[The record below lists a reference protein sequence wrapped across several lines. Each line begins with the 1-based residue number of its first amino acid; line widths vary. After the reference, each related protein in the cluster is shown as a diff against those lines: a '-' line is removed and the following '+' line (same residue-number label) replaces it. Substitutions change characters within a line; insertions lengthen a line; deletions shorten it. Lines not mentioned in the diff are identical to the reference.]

1 MPEEQTGGWRQW
13 KLAAPVVAA
22 AAIRLGLLT
31 AALWRGGLVALI
43 QPDTAS
49 YLRPGR
55 NLLLHVQFYSGGLP
69 ELVRTPGYALF
80 LALLTWAGP
89 LAAILVQV
97 LLSAASVLLVLR
109 IARAVFA
116 DERTALLA
124 AWLFAFEP
132 LSVIYS
138 VLLLSE
144 TLFLTLF
151 LLSLERLAEFLRSH
165 KLRTLAA
172 AGLCLAAATFVR
184 PVTYYLPLALAVGLL
199 AVLARTPGLRPGLC
213 WKAPAVLLL
222 SAMPWLAAWQMRN
235 YVETGFAGFSSI
247 QTQDLYYFSA
257 GEVTA
262 RLEHRTLDQV
272 DNDLGY
278 GNEGAFLARH
288 PEAAAWNQQQ
298 RLAFMR
304 SEALRVLRANPGLF
318 ARTHLTGM
326 MRTAFNPGA
335 AVLVSLL
342 GAPMDNATFVREHQE
357 GPLQAAFGAA
367 KQFPGQTLVLAAF
380 ELVLLA
386 VYAVALRAVLLRRV
400 PGAFLCLLLGLAL
413 YFLAVSGG
421 AIGAAR
427 FRLPIMPA
435 VCILA
440 AAGILLPG
448 REPEP
453 RPAALRRL

>member
-1 MPEEQTGGWRQW
+1 MPEEQAGKWELRS
-13 KLAAPVVAA
+13 LAVPVMAA
-22 AAIRLGLLT
+22 AAIRLGLLA
-31 AALWRGGLVALI
+31 AALGRGGLVALI

-49 YLRPGR
+49 SLRPGR
-55 NLLLHVQFYSGGLP
+55 NLLLHGQFFSGGVP
-69 ELVRTPGYALF
+69 ELERTPGYALF
-80 LALLTWAGP
+80 LALLRGAGP
-89 LAAILVQV
+89 LAAILAQV
-97 LLSAASVLLVLR
+97 LLSAASVLLVWR
-109 IARAVFA
+109 IARAVFT
-116 DERTALLA
+116 DERTALVA

-132 LSVIYS
+132 LSVLYS

-151 LLSLERLAEFLRSH
+151 LLSLERLAEFLQSH
-165 KLRTLAA
+165 RLRTLAA
-172 AGLCLAAATFVR
+172 AGLWLAAATFVR
-184 PVTYYLPLALAVGLL
+184 PVTYYLPLALAAGLL
-199 AVLARTPGLRPGLC
+199 AVLARVHGLRPGLY

-222 SAMPWLAAWQMRN
+222 STVPWLAAWQMRN

-247 QTQDLYYFSA
+247 QAQDLYYFSA

-318 ARTHLTGM
+318 ARTHAKGM
-326 MRTAFNPGA
+326 MRAALNPGA

-342 GAPMDNATFVREHQE
+342 GTPMDNATFVREHQE
-357 GPLQAAFGAA
+357 GALRAAFGAA
-367 KQFPGQTLVLAAF
+367 KQFPGHTAVLAAL
-380 ELVLLA
+380 ELVLL
-386 VYAVALRAVLLRRV
+386 VLYALALRTVLCRRV
-400 PGAFLCLLLGLAL
+400 PGVDLCLLLGLAL
-413 YFLAVSGG
+413 YFIAVSGG

-427 FRLPIMPA
+427 LRLPIMPA

-440 AAGILLPG
+440 AAGILRPG
-448 REPEP
+448 P
-453 RPAALRRL
+453 